1 MAADR
6 ARDLLTGTLLF
17 VIALV
22 WIGFILTTIPDSPGS
37 PSSARTFPLASGIAL
52 AVLSAVLLAGAIF
65 RTSPLQAKKAAP
77 ALDAL
82 DWRGIAATFGFLA
95 VYILLLKL
103 TGFLIGTV
111 VALAAFLYLM
121 LGKRSPWLLIG
132 YPVGFA
138 VAVWLILGKLLAVY
152 LPQGELINLF

>member
-1 MAADR
+1 MTADR
-6 ARDLLTGTLLF
+6 GRDLVTGTLLL
-17 VIALV
+17 VVALV
-22 WIGFILTTIPDSPGS
+22 WIGLVLTTIPDAPGS

-52 AVLSAVLLAGAIF
+52 AVLAGVVLVGAMV
-65 RTSPLQAKKAAP
+65 RTSAAP
-77 ALDAL
+77 TQKAGPGLDAL
-82 DWRGIAATFGFLA
+82 EWRGIAATFGFLA

-111 VALAAFLYLM
+111 VVLAAFLHLV

-138 VAVWLILGKLLAVY
+138 LAIWLILGKLLAVY
-152 LPQGELINLF
+152 LPIGELINLF